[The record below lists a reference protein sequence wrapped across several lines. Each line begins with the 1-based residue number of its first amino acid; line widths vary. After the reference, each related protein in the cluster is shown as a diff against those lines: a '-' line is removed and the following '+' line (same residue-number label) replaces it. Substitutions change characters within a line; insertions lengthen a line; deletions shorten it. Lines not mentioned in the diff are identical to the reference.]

1 MTKSR
6 TSRATR
12 ANVRGGKFSDEL
24 FIKFA
29 LLVVPLL
36 VLLVRLL
43 LRAVEVLPV
52 APLRRLP
59 PRIIGPD
66 DESERD
72 AGSNDEGLADEEDII
87 PVGRDVVDDPSM
99 LMLEDE
105 RKLLLAEAKADG
117 DVVDDVVGEA
127 ATSTD
132 GEDEDVGDCCCCC
145 DMIDSMITNIDSGGG
160 GRV

>member
-1 MTKSR
+1 M
-6 TSRATR
+6 
-12 ANVRGGKFSDEL
+12 
-24 FIKFA
+24 
-29 LLVVPLL
+29 
-36 VLLVRLL
+36 LLVRLL